1 MPQENHNGVLP
12 SFTLFG
18 LTFYPYT
25 LFLIAGVGVTVGLFA
40 GLTVHRH
47 RGLTGENSFAIEALL
62 IALAAAFPAAMLL
75 DALFKFAEYG
85 EFVFGGATFY
95 GGLLGALAIF
105 LPILRFKK
113 GRTVS
118 VSERLSDLAPCIPA
132 GHCLG
137 RIGCFFGGCCYGK
150 PTDCAFGVV
159 FPEGSIPYEH
169 YGGAVKI
176 HPTQLYEAVFLLLL
190 AFFLWRFAK
199 KRAFPL
205 YCILYGVFRFLI
217 EFLRDDD
224 RGALLP
230 GLSPAQILSLLLV
243 AVGAALLLF
252 YAVRRTKKN

>member
-1 MPQENHNGVLP
+1 MPRENRNGVFP

-18 LTFYPYT
+18 LTFYPYS
-25 LFLIAGVGVTVGLFA
+25 LFMIAGVGVTVGLFT

-47 RGLTGENSFAIEALL
+47 KGLLRENSFAVEALL

-95 GGLLGALAIF
+95 GGLLGALAIY
-105 LPILRFKK
+105 LPILRFGK
-113 GRTVS
+113 GRSVS
-118 VSERLSDLAPCIPA
+118 VSERLCDLAPCIPA

-159 FPEGSIPYEH
+159 FPEGSIPYEN
-169 YGGAVKI
+169 YGAAKL
-176 HPTQLYEAVFLLLL
+176 HPTQLYEAAFLLLL
-190 AFFLWRFAK
+190 ALFLWRFAK

-205 YCILYGVFRFLI
+205 YCVLYGAFRFLI
-217 EFLRDDD
+217 EFLRGDD
-224 RGALLP
+224 RGAFLS
-230 GLSPAQILSLLLV
+230 GLSPAQSLSLLLV
-243 AVGAALLLF
+243 AVGAALLLLS
-252 YAVRRTKKN
+252 AVRRTKKN